1 MVDRDITKRRGFH
14 LKRLPSGKGAPELL
28 LQTASCSLDSTSSI
42 LRIMTDNDL
51 RRTCQFELWRQKSDA
66 KNPDLLKNFPRDTSQ
81 KGEEY
86 RKENAT

>member
-1 MVDRDITKRRGFH
+1 M
-14 LKRLPSGKGAPELL
+14 PSEKGGPELL
-28 LQTASCSLDSTSSI
+28 FQTASCSLDSASSI

-51 RRTCQFELWRQKSDA
+51 RRTCQLELWMQKSDA
-66 KNPDLLKNFPRDTSQ
+66 KNPDLLMNFLRDASQ